1 MLEELYRGALDDS
14 AARKLAVPESRLR
27 DLIQARPPARDA
39 RAPLAPRDTVH
50 IIAEIKRRSPSKG
63 SLAEIPD
70 PVELAKAYARG
81 GASVI
86 SVLTEQQRFGGSLA
100 DLDAVSRAVEIPVLR
115 KDFLAEDY
123 QILEARAFGADLVL
137 LIMAGLTNKQV
148 MDLQGLAHS
157 LGMAALVEAHSAEE
171 VERAV
176 ECGAS
181 IIGVN
186 ARNLSTFELDP
197 TLFSQL
203 RHLIPEEAVAVAE
216 SAVATS
222 QDVSRYRGAGA
233 DAVLV
238 GEALVTEGDPEARV
252 REFSQV

>member
-1 MLEELYRGALDDS
+1 MLEELYQGALEDS
-14 AARKLAVPESRLR
+14 RARRAYRPESELK
-27 DLIQARPPARDA
+27 DLIDARPPARDVFNF
-39 RAPLAPRDTVH
+39 LAPGEGVH
-50 IIAEIKRRSPSKG
+50 IIAEIKRKSPSKG
-63 SLAEIPD
+63 ALAEIPD
-70 PVELAKAYARG
+70 PVKLASAYQRG

-86 SVLTEQQRFGGSLA
+86 SVLTEQQRFGGSLE
-100 DLDAVSRAVEIPVLR
+100 DLDEVSSSVDIPVLR

-137 LIMAGLTNKQV
+137 LIMAGLSNSLV
-148 MDLQGLAHS
+148 VDLQGLAQS

-186 ARNLSTFELDP
+186 ARNLRTFELDSS
-197 TLFSQL
+197 LFSTL
-203 RHLIPEEAVAVAE
+203 RPLIPAGVIAVAE

-222 QDVSRYRGAGA
+222 QDVTRYRVAGA

-238 GEALVTEGDPEARV
+238 GEALVTEGDPESRV
-252 REFSQV
+252 REFRQS